1 MVKGTVSKNVIDI
14 LGELPEEIIN
24 NVEEI
29 TIDLIPT
36 MKLVAKWSFPNAV
49 IGSDRFHVQKIG
61 SDDVQEQRIKYR

>member
-1 MVKGTVSKNVIDI
+1 MVTNRTAKDRKGAYGVMVKGTVSKNVIDI

-36 MKLVAKWSFPNAV
+36 MKLVAK
-49 IGSDRFHVQKIG
+49 
-61 SDDVQEQRIKYR
+61 